1 MEKSLKLYIDNELGK
16 QLCFPTEEEQ
26 IEISAF
32 TADYKRMG
40 NAPTITCT
48 VKHPNCLDNDW
59 TYGVYTEFNG
69 ERFYLKQIP
78 SSSFSNKDARY
89 IHELELC
96 SERVQLDNVFVFDVV
111 SPNVTVDR
119 PVSNNTNFSFFG
131 TIEEFAQR
139 LNYSLVYTKLQEVDT
154 NGEYV
159 SGYRVVIDKGIV
171 SDGKLVTI
179 ENKVFSEVLQEA
191 FNTFEI
197 PYYFVEKV
205 IHLGY
210 APNPITE
217 VFQYGVQNSLLSI
230 KKENAKTKVINRITG
245 FGSEDN
251 IPYYYPNKTSLGDVY
266 LTYNNE
272 ENKAVI
278 GDQAKFSKNKLSN
291 VFIYHYR
298 AEKTQHIQ
306 GSEWYVQVLKEHKP
320 SIVEY
325 YARKKF
331 KIVETTTTGE
341 FWVSFK
347 SFYSYEGLNPHFK
360 LTNEDTGEIIS
371 EWDGK
376 YTTWQ
381 FESDWFGSSV
391 TQYDWSSLEK
401 FYTLTPAEYKIEI
414 TYTLNPIGY
423 NRTPQGLFEYL
434 MFVELT
440 YYCPKEQYWLL
451 ENKAISS
458 LSDYGITTLV
468 EPKDGDEIKIYQKT
482 NTWMVPQK
490 KLMPPKYRKTCG
502 AERFY
507 NATNKTYVNPET
519 DDEYIFTNVYV
530 EGNPREHI
538 AEFEEIKP
546 TIVGV
551 TNQNGDSINSFIEF
565 AYDDN
570 DSDEKD
576 EEGKLI
582 HPFFFAKLRKLD
594 GEHGF
599 NLFHHAIESGEMTI
613 SMTSGSCGGCQWKV
627 GVDPNNKM
635 NPVQVYEEDVTDE
648 DGTVHLKGSLK
659 RDADGDVLCGR
670 KGELKIQDIQQDTI
684 NNEVWIALM
693 KDEQTFHTVMPNST
707 NKYKPKADIFDS
719 GEVIKRGDEFVILNI
734 HLPHAYI
741 TAAEER
747 LEQELIRYMADN
759 NNEKF
764 KFSIDFSKVYFAEHK
779 DVLADL
785 NENARLTIKYNNAK
799 MLMYVSSFSY
809 SIKENSVYPDIKVEL
824 SEDIEIS
831 SNAIQQAVTQ
841 VEVQLSNK
849 ISNLDIQ
856 ALGAP
861 YFHRKDIS
869 DQTGAIQTFTEGVKI
884 GKDKEY
890 GFSGNGVVTAD
901 GFRTKNFEKGFV
913 GASIYKDETGTVA
926 EVDYLNVRKK
936 ATFKEVEIQETRH
949 IGGKLELTAAECK
962 CEVVEY
968 IKDTEDNVVA
978 FKVYFR
984 RYSGE
989 NELIT
994 NKWQV
999 GDQARCDTFNLEQNK
1014 DGSQGNRYYWRLV
1027 TEVGTGGYALD
1038 NKSMAEYHW
1047 IVLSNKESETI
1058 TLDGNTKE
1066 NEKGFDEQSSAPLSG
1081 DSIIQLGNRFETAGR
1096 TSAIELAGAGTDSPY
1111 IRQYENITSFELG
1124 DVDTQIKPGDNKFK
1138 GLVSIEDG
1146 SYGIGNFSDFPDE
1159 VNKAV
1164 QVGGDNLLRNTGFDG
1179 EHQSQ
1184 EMNPL
1189 TNLSDDNSL
1198 YSDHLAFWIKT
1209 NAVSAVSFE
1218 QSKSGFACKLEEVGS
1233 SVEQVVT
1240 LIEDEKYV
1248 LSFKCVGS
1256 VRVVGLSTEDF
1267 TDVVDTVHKIDIV
1280 GTGGPQTIK
1289 FASVIA
1295 GSLLWEA
1302 KLERGTVQTDW
1313 TPSQED
1319 TDPLADSFR
1328 HLWYLQD
1335 ALKGKTEILGG
1346 LILSSI
1352 LQLGNYRNGVMEQV
1366 TAGVSGVTSNPD
1378 LDVAFWGGGTFE
1390 QAIKAVNMFKNNPS
1404 YQPTQEEVSSIAK
1417 AVITHGG
1424 RAILNDIVLRGYI
1437 YALGGVFNGTVYAN
1451 DGVFNGIVNAT
1462 DGVFNGTVNATG
1474 GYFSGTIEAQ
1484 DGYFHGF
1491 VKGVVKDINSENID
1505 LMLIQQDSGLMP
1517 VVDGI
1522 SLNSYFLD
1530 FDKTGLYMRFVGEFT
1545 QSFLSIT
1552 LPQINNADTEQERDK
1567 YRTLT
1572 NATVVIYNMS
1582 NKNIQISYSVIDGN
1596 GNKSY
1601 GESLIKPNMWAT
1613 CKPTLG
1619 FANTHGET
1627 INWGVSVYEYWK

>member
-1 MEKSLKLYIDNELGK
+1 MEKSLKLYIDNGLGEL
-16 QLCFPTEEEQ
+16 LDFPTEEEQ

-48 VKHPNCLDNDW
+48 VKHKNCLDNVW
-59 TYGVYTEFNG
+59 TYGVCTVFNN

-111 SPNVTVDR
+111 SPNVTTIDR

-139 LNYSLVYTKLQEVDT
+139 LNYSLVYTKLQEVNT

-159 SGYRVVIDKGIV
+159 SGYRVVVDNGIV
-171 SDGKLVTI
+171 SEGKLVTI

-197 PYYFVEKV
+197 PYYFVGKD

-217 VFQYGVQNSLLSI
+217 VFQYGAENSLLSI

-245 FGSEDN
+245 TGCEDN
-251 IPYYYPNKTSLGDVY
+251 IPYYYPNRSSLGDVY
-266 LTYNNE
+266 LTYNGE
-272 ENKAVI
+272 ENRAVI

-291 VFIYHYR
+291 EFKYYHY
-298 AEKTQHIQ
+298 EGFFVNYQTNLEQIDSLTYLWS
-306 GSEWYVQVLKEHKP
+306 GSHNGILGWYDFAVYKIKYRFSFHVDKVHLGTFNFYWWWMCD
-320 SIVEY
+320 SILGEEY
-325 YARKKF
+325 AP
-331 KIVETTTTGE
+331 V
-341 FWVSFK
+341 
-347 SFYSYEGLNPHFK
+347 FK
-360 LTNEDTGEIIS
+360 LYHLDGQEQQLAYEWKAETKKSGIFDRFFSKSSTKVFHDLNGEYILEIEHQITSAELSGVSDREYDIS
-371 EWDGK
+371 NYQNNLILSASYGEPPV
-376 YTTWQ
+376 
-381 FESDWFGSSV
+381 F
-391 TQYDWSSLEK
+391 
-401 FYTLTPAEYKIEI
+401 
-414 TYTLNPIGY
+414 
-423 NRTPQGLFEYL
+423 
-434 MFVELT
+434 
-440 YYCPKEQYWLL
+440 YWLL

-458 LSDYGITTLV
+458 LSDYGIKTLV
-468 EPKDGDEIKIYQKT
+468 EPKDGDEIKIHQ
-482 NTWMVPQK
+482 NTDTWLVPQK
-490 KLMPPKYRKTCG
+490 KLMPPIYRETSG

-507 NATNKTYVNPET
+507 NAKNETYINPET
-519 DDEYIFTNVYV
+519 DDYYTFTNVYV

-551 TNQNGDSINSFIEF
+551 TNSDGEPINSFIEF
-565 AYDDN
+565 DYDDN

-582 HPFFFAKLRKLD
+582 HPYFFAKLRKLD

-627 GVDPNNKM
+627 VVDANNKL
-635 NPVQVYEEDVTDE
+635 NPVQVYEEDTVDD
-648 DGTVHLKGSLK
+648 DGEVHPKGSLK
-659 RDADGDVLCGR
+659 RDENGDVLCGR
-670 KGELKIQDIQQDTI
+670 KGALDIQDIQQDTI

-693 KDEQTFHTVMPNST
+693 KDEQTFHTVMPNET
-707 NKYKPKADIFDS
+707 NKYYPT
-719 GEVIKRGDEFVILNI
+719 GGDEFVILNI

-747 LEQELIRYMADN
+747 LKQELIRYMAEN
-759 NNEKF
+759 NDEKF
-764 KFSIDFSKVYFAEHK
+764 KFSIDFSKVYFAEHE

-785 NENARLTIKYNNAK
+785 NENSRLTIKYNNAEI
-799 MLMYVSSFSY
+799 LLYVSSFSY
-809 SIKENSVYPDIKVEL
+809 SIKENSAYPDIKVEL

-841 VEVQLSNK
+841 VEAQLSNK
-849 ISNLDIQ
+849 IANLDIQ
-856 ALGAP
+856 TLAAP

-869 DQTGAIQTFTEGVKI
+869 DQTNSTQTFTEGIKI
-884 GKDKEY
+884 GVDKEY
-890 GFSGNGVVTAD
+890 GFSSNGVVTAD
-901 GFRTKNFEKGFV
+901 GFKTKDFEKGFV

-962 CEVVEY
+962 CEVVES
-968 IKDTEDNVVA
+968 IKDTEGNVVA

-1047 IVLSNKESETI
+1047 IVLSNRNYETI
-1058 TLDGNTKE
+1058 SKGDYEISNTS
-1066 NEKGFDEQSSAPLSG
+1066 GYDVGSSTPLVG
-1081 DSIIQLGNRFETAGR
+1081 DSIIQLGNRFETDGR

-1124 DVDTQIKPGDNKFK
+1124 DVDIQIKPGDNKFK

-1146 SYGIGNFSDFPDE
+1146 SYGIGNFSDLPEE

-1164 QVGGDNLLRNTGFDG
+1164 KVGGENLLRNTGFDG
-1179 EHQSQ
+1179 DYESQ
-1184 EMNPL
+1184 KMEEFGEIGEEDL
-1189 TNLSDDNSL
+1189 VYGQRLEFWTISDKATVTSVESYHSVSGYACRMAHVGD
-1198 YSDHLAFWIKT
+1198 WIK
-1209 NAVSAVSFE
+1209 
-1218 QSKSGFACKLEEVGS
+1218 QDI
-1233 SVEQVVT
+1233 T
-1240 LIEDEKYV
+1240 LIPDENYV
-1248 LSFKCVGS
+1248 LSFVCQGEVVVYNKQIGVQNEIKHC
-1256 VRVVGLSTEDF
+1256 RV
-1267 TDVVDTVHKIDIV
+1267 DVK
-1280 GTGGPQTIK
+1280 GTGETQVIEFK
-1289 FASVIA
+1289 SASLNTFIWDV
-1295 GSLLWEA
+1295 
-1302 KLERGTVQTDW
+1302 KLERGMVQTDW
-1313 TPSQED
+1313 CPARED
-1319 TDPLADSFR
+1319 NDEMVGEFKD
-1328 HLWYLQD
+1328 LWYLQH
-1335 ALKGKTEILGG
+1335 AFKGKTEILGG
-1346 LILSSI
+1346 LILSSLI
-1352 LQLGNYRNGVMEQV
+1352 QLGKYENGKLGDV
-1366 TAGVSGVTSNPD
+1366 TAGVNGIVEDANA
-1378 LDVAFWGGGTFE
+1378 DVAFWGGGTFE
-1390 QAIKAVNMFKNNPS
+1390 QAIKAVNMFRNNPS
-1404 YQPTQEEVSSIAK
+1404 YQPTEEEVASIAK

-1437 YALGGVFNGTVYAN
+1437 YALGGVFKGRVEAKEGYFLGSTRSIMTEITPENLSKYVVSGS
-1451 DGVFNGIVNAT
+1451 GVQFDPYDFDFDEIGVCVRFSGDIGIVYMKLPYMDAT
-1462 DGVFNGTVNATG
+1462 TPSSQA
-1474 GYFSGTIEAQ
+1474 
-1484 DGYFHGF
+1484 
-1491 VKGVVKDINSENID
+1491 
-1505 LMLIQQDSGLMP
+1505 
-1517 VVDGI
+1517 
-1522 SLNSYFLD
+1522 
-1530 FDKTGLYMRFVGEFT
+1530 
-1545 QSFLSIT
+1545 
-1552 LPQINNADTEQERDK
+1552 ERDK
-1567 YRTLT
+1567 IRTRDLSRVLIYNNT
-1572 NATVVIYNMS
+1572 NSHIGVNTGYYSSNVPNGGWSEFSGKVIYD
-1582 NKNIQISYSVIDGN
+1582 YSSSGRGECVEWSVTTYDPNGDGPM
-1596 GNKSY
+1596 
-1601 GESLIKPNMWAT
+1601 EASLD
-1613 CKPTLG
+1613 
-1619 FANTHGET
+1619 
-1627 INWGVSVYEYWK
+1627 

>member
-1 MEKSLKLYIDNELGK
+1 MEKSLKLHIDNERGE
-16 QLCFPTEEEQ
+16 QVGFPSNEEQ

-48 VKHPNCLDNDW
+48 VKHHNCLDNVW
-59 TYGVYTEFNG
+59 TDGVYTEFNG

-96 SERVQLDNVFVFDVV
+96 SERVQLDNVFVFDVGA
-111 SPNVTVDR
+111 PNVTIDR

-139 LNYSLVYTKLQEVDT
+139 LNYSLVYTKLQDVKT

-159 SGYRVVIDKGIV
+159 SGYRVIIDNGTV
-171 SDGKLVTI
+171 SEGKLVTI

-197 PYYFVEKV
+197 PYYFVGKD
-205 IHLGY
+205 IHLGH

-217 VFQYGVQNSLLSI
+217 VFQYGAENSLLSI
-230 KKENAKTKVINRITG
+230 KKENAKTKVITRITG
-245 FGSEDN
+245 TGSEDN
-251 IPYYYPNKTSLGDVY
+251 IPYYYPNKTSLGDISII
-266 LTYNNE
+266 YNGE
-272 ENKAVI
+272 ENRAVI

-291 VFIYHYR
+291 VFCYHYR
-298 AEKTQHIQ
+298 EEKKQYIT
-306 GSEWYVQVLKEHKP
+306 GNLWYVQVLREHKP

-341 FWVSFK
+341 FWVNFNSL
-347 SFYSYEGLNPHFK
+347 YNYEGLNPHFK
-360 LTNEDTGEIIS
+360 LSNAETDEKID
-371 EWDGK
+371 EWDGEH
-376 YTTWQ
+376 TTSQ
-381 FESDWFGSSV
+381 FEFEWYGDATITSYNWF
-391 TQYDWSSLEK
+391 SLKK
-401 FYTLTPAEYKIEI
+401 FYTLTPGEYKLEI

-423 NRTPQGLFEYL
+423 NRTPQGLFEFL
-434 MFVELT
+434 MSVELT

-458 LSDYGITTLV
+458 ISDYGIKTLV
-468 EPKDGDEIKIYQKT
+468 VPKDGDTIELRQDDA
-482 NTWMVPQK
+482 TWLVPQK
-490 KLMPPKYRKTCG
+490 KLMPPKYRETLGK
-502 AERFY
+502 ERFY
-507 NATNKTYVNPET
+507 NAKNDTYPNPET
-519 DDEYIFTNVYV
+519 DGSYTFYTFTNEYV

-551 TNQNGDSINSFIEF
+551 TNSDGQLINSFIEF
-565 AYDDN
+565 AYDYN

-576 EEGKLI
+576 EEGKYI
-582 HPFFFAKLRKLD
+582 HPYFFAKLRKID
-594 GEHGF
+594 GDNGF

-613 SMTSGSCGGCQWKV
+613 SMTSGNCGGCQWV
-627 GVDPNNKM
+627 IGVDADSKF
-635 NPVQVYEEDVTDE
+635 NPVQVNE
-648 DGTVHLKGSLK
+648 DGTLK
-659 RDADGDVLCGR
+659 RDEEGNVICGR
-670 KGELKIQDIQQDTI
+670 EGQAKQQPQERQQDTI

-693 KDEQTFHTVMPNST
+693 KDEQTFHTVMPNTT
-707 NKYKPKADIFDS
+707 NKYYPS
-719 GEVIKRGDEFVILNI
+719 VGDEFVILNI

-759 NNEKF
+759 NDEKF
-764 KFSIDFSKVYFAEHK
+764 KFSIDFSKVYFAEHE

-785 NENARLTIKYNNAK
+785 NENARLTIKYNNAE

-824 SEDIEIS
+824 SEDIGIS

-856 ALGAP
+856 TLGAQ

-869 DQTGAIQTFTEGVKI
+869 DQTSAIQTFTEGVKI

-962 CEVVEY
+962 CDAVEY
-968 IKDTEDNVVA
+968 IKDSEDNVVA

-1047 IVLSNKESETI
+1047 IVLSNKELETI
-1058 TLDGNTKE
+1058 TLDGNTME
-1066 NEKGFDEQSSAPLSG
+1066 NTIGFDAQSSAPLSG
-1081 DSIIQLGNRFETAGR
+1081 DSIIQLGNRFKTSGR

-1124 DVDTQIKPGDNKFK
+1124 DVDTQIKPGVNKFK

-1164 QVGGDNLLRNTGFDG
+1164 QIGGDNILRNTGFDG
-1179 EHQSQ
+1179 EYESLQVEQLTELSEDASVYSEHLDFWTINSPVIVI
-1184 EMNPL
+1184 PL
-1189 TNLSDDNSL
+1189 SK
-1198 YSDHLAFWIKT
+1198 A
-1209 NAVSAVSFE
+1209 
-1218 QSKSGFACKLEEVGS
+1218 KSGFACKLENVGS
-1233 SVEQVVT
+1233 SIEQTVT
-1240 LIEDEKYV
+1240 LIKDEKYV
-1248 LSFKCVGS
+1248 LSFMCHGI
-1256 VRVVGLSTEDF
+1256 VRVVNLSSEDF
-1267 TDVVDTVHKIDIV
+1267 GNGAEDIRCRTDIL
-1280 GTGGPQTIK
+1280 GTGEEQIIK
-1289 FASVIA
+1289 FASTIPN
-1295 GSLLWEA
+1295 SLIWDV
-1302 KLERGTVQTDW
+1302 KLERGTIQTDW
-1313 TPSQED
+1313 TPSQKD
-1319 TDPLADSFR
+1319 NDPIAESFK

-1335 ALKGKTEILGG
+1335 ALKGKTEIFGG
-1346 LILSSI
+1346 LILSSM
-1352 LQLGNYRNGVMEQV
+1352 LQLGNYRNGEMEQV
-1366 TAGVSGVTSNPD
+1366 TAGVSGVTNGSTS
-1378 LDVAFWGGGTFE
+1378 DVAFWGGGTFE
-1390 QAIKAVNMFKNNPS
+1390 QAIKAVSMFKNNPS
-1404 YQPTQEEVSSIAK
+1404 YQPTEEEVASIAK

-1437 YALGGVFNGTVYAN
+1437 YALGGVFNGTV
-1451 DGVFNGIVNAT
+1451 
-1462 DGVFNGTVNATG
+1462 NATG
-1474 GYFSGTIEAQ
+1474 GVFRGDVVAKRTIVTVDSNPEYYTKTEGAIGNQ
-1484 DGYFHGF
+1484 TTTKFLI
-1491 VKGVVKDINSENID
+1491 VKNA
-1505 LMLIQQDSGLMP
+1505 
-1517 VVDGI
+1517 
-1522 SLNSYFLD
+1522 Y
-1530 FDKTGLYMRFVGEFT
+1530 
-1545 QSFLSIT
+1545 IT
-1552 LPQINNADTEQERDK
+1552 
-1567 YRTLT
+1567 
-1572 NATVVIYNMS
+1572 
-1582 NKNIQISYSVIDGN
+1582 GN
-1596 GNKSY
+1596 GNYYLPELEEGQMVEILWFLPYYYRNRSDISRFIVPPVKYGAETHVGVGVLTYDEDNNEKYGFVQDLRIAPQGSLYRIIGDRPKGQTRPYTYWTIVESGGTIDTENSGIRGTSTPDFSY
-1601 GESLIKPNMWAT
+1601 PFPPN
-1613 CKPTLG
+1613 
-1619 FANTHGET
+1619 
-1627 INWGVSVYEYWK
+1627 VSDKTEL